1 MNAEMRIPLTYEQF
15 QYVLAELFGI
25 ENLGVYLRVERPLE
39 KELANVEAIRVYL
52 PELMKEVNQT
62 VERGETPK
70 LLIKRT
76 KRQKTEKPE
85 VEVVFMGSIRERHV
99 EDLTYYEKHPK
110 DWVTWGEIVLTP
122 EQVKAFVKVLQRM
135 VGIETLD

>member
-1 MNAEMRIPLTYEQF
+1 MRIPLTYEQF
-15 QYVLAELFGI
+15 QYVLAKLFDI
-25 ENLGVYLRVERPLE
+25 EMSLSVYLRVEKARK
-39 KELANVEAIRVYL
+39 KETVDVEAIRVYL
-52 PELMKEVNQT
+52 SELKKEVNQT
-62 VERGETPK
+62 VERGELPR

-76 KRQKTEKPE
+76 TRQKTGKPE
-85 VEVVFMGSIRERHV
+85 IEIVFLGSERERHV
-99 EDLTYYEKHPK
+99 EDLNYYEKHPK

>member
-1 MNAEMRIPLTYEQF
+1 MRIPLSREQF
-15 QYVLAELFGI
+15 QYVLATLFDI
-25 ENLGVYLRVERPLE
+25 ETSLSVYLRVERPLD

-76 KRQKTEKPE
+76 ERQKTEKSE
-85 VEVVFMGSIRERHV
+85 IEVVFMGSMRNRHV

-110 DWVTWGEIVLTP
+110 EWVTWGEIVLTP
-122 EQVKAFVKVLQRM
+122 EQVKAFIKALQRM
-135 VGIETLD
+135 VGIGTLD